1 MRNIQNL
8 IRKFFM
14 IPMAALLVLCCTNVY
29 AADDVTNYT
38 REELENNLRNDLQDS
53 YKKSQAAQAAID
65 AANKEK
71 QQIMSD
77 YLGAIDKAKTQV
89 YNGDITDAEYKQL
102 LKDLEKE
109 ADNKTKQAEKT
120 IKEQQKIVD
129 NFSKEYEKGMK
140 EINKTLEKQE
150 KAAAKEQKKQ
160 DKLAD
165 KAESLS
171 EKLAAALAECESMA
185 ANPSTRQAC
194 AEKAKKKYGLTDEQQ
209 TALDNRKAAEEAR
222 KQQEYLDMVNS
233 TMEEEEPEELPLPG
247 VEQVEGSDGD
257 PNKEIGSG
265 GNADKANG
273 TAPGLKGVC
282 ANAGSGDPDT
292 KVFAQIACK
301 ALMFLIDLRVIA
313 YIISGFG
320 MVAFAYAAVF
330 NKINWKHF
338 SMIAIGLFLL
348 SMIGPFIT
356 YFTGNKMV
364 EINLQYGNYLGGNYN
379 PVRGTGNNI
388 AKADVPNT
396 NVQPQKK
403 RQRLYNKVQAAKSTL
418 GAVKQNTDIIRNA
431 IKNNGG
437 GVEGIL
443 DAVGDISGVM
453 NKVAAADTSGNAAE
467 KARKWGMKD
476 LKGSIQS
483 GLDMARGAYNTV
495 QTAKSAAGTIKQNT
509 DIIKNAVTNG
519 SGGLD
524 GILDAV
530 SSVSGAMNN
539 IGFAASTGIDNTIDG
554 IDRTAG
560 NAQDMAATN
569 EQRAANAEKRKNGGD
584 TNVVSRWLDSQRELI
599 NKGATVA
606 GQATTAGHEGQKIG
620 GEKLGDVVGSV
631 FGTGQAVVSG
641 MDAVK

>member
-1 MRNIQNL
+1 MSSFSAFKKCFL
-8 IRKFFM
+8 FFGVLL
-14 IPMAALLVLCCTNVY
+14 ALCF
-29 AADDVTNYT
+29 AVT
-38 REELENNLRNDLQDS
+38 DLS
-53 YKKSQAAQAAID
+53 
-65 AANKEK
+65 
-71 QQIMSD
+71 
-77 YLGAIDKAKTQV
+77 AK
-89 YNGDITDAEYKQL
+89 GE
-102 LKDLEKE
+102 
-109 ADNKTKQAEKT
+109 
-120 IKEQQKIVD
+120 
-129 NFSKEYEKGMK
+129 
-140 EINKTLEKQE
+140 E
-150 KAAAKEQKKQ
+150 KAAAENGQEAILSKNTEKDSAQKEPS
-160 DKLAD
+160 
-165 KAESLS
+165 AE
-171 EKLAAALAECESMA
+171 
-185 ANPSTRQAC
+185 
-194 AEKAKKKYGLTDEQQ
+194 
-209 TALDNRKAAEEAR
+209 
-222 KQQEYLDMVNS
+222 QEI
-233 TMEEEEPEELPLPG
+233 PG
-247 VEQVEGSDGD
+247 VEKIEGSDGD

-282 ANAGSGDPDT
+282 ANAGSGDKDT
-292 KVFAQIACK
+292 QVFAQIACK

-356 YFTGNKMV
+356 YFTGDKSV
-364 EINLQYGNYLGGNYN
+364 EINLQYGNYLGGSYN
-379 PVRGTGNNI
+379 PIRGSGKGV
-388 AKADVPNT
+388 AKADVPDT
-396 NVQPQKK
+396 SVQPQKN
-403 RQRLYNKVQAAKSTL
+403 RQRLYNLYNKVRAAQSTL

-431 IKNNGG
+431 IKNNSG

-453 NKVAAADTSGNAAE
+453 NKVAAADASGDAAE

-495 QTAKSAAGTIKQNT
+495 QTAKSAAGAVKQNT

-554 IDRTAG
+554 IGRTAG

-620 GEKLGDVVGSV
+620 GEKLGDVVGGV
-631 FGTGQAVVSG
+631 FGTGQAIVSG

>member
-1 MRNIQNL
+1 MSSFSAFKKCFL
-8 IRKFFM
+8 FFGVLL
-14 IPMAALLVLCCTNVY
+14 ALCF
-29 AADDVTNYT
+29 AVTDLSAKG
-38 REELENNLRNDLQDS
+38 EEKAPAESGQEAILSKNTEKDS
-53 YKKSQAAQAAID
+53 AP
-65 AANKEK
+65 
-71 QQIMSD
+71 
-77 YLGAIDKAKTQV
+77 
-89 YNGDITDAEYKQL
+89 
-102 LKDLEKE
+102 
-109 ADNKTKQAEKT
+109 
-120 IKEQQKIVD
+120 KEQSAEQ
-129 NFSKEYEKGMK
+129 
-140 EINKTLEKQE
+140 EI
-150 KAAAKEQKKQ
+150 
-160 DKLAD
+160 
-165 KAESLS
+165 
-171 EKLAAALAECESMA
+171 
-185 ANPSTRQAC
+185 
-194 AEKAKKKYGLTDEQQ
+194 
-209 TALDNRKAAEEAR
+209 
-222 KQQEYLDMVNS
+222 
-233 TMEEEEPEELPLPG
+233 PG
-247 VEQVEGSDGD
+247 VEKIEGSDGD

-554 IDRTAG
+554 IGRTAG

-569 EQRAANAEKRKNGGD
+569 SALQMPKRGKTAAIRMWSAAGLTARENLLTKAQPWPGRRQRPGMRDKKSAAKSWVMLSAAFLAPGKPL
-584 TNVVSRWLDSQRELI
+584 S
-599 NKGATVA
+599 AA
-606 GQATTAGHEGQKIG
+606 
-620 GEKLGDVVGSV
+620 
-631 FGTGQAVVSG
+631 
-641 MDAVK
+641 

>member
-1 MRNIQNL
+1 MSSFSAFKKCFL
-8 IRKFFM
+8 FFGVLL
-14 IPMAALLVLCCTNVY
+14 ALCF
-29 AADDVTNYT
+29 AVTDLSAKG
-38 REELENNLRNDLQDS
+38 EEKAPAESGQEAILSKNTEKDS
-53 YKKSQAAQAAID
+53 AP
-65 AANKEK
+65 
-71 QQIMSD
+71 
-77 YLGAIDKAKTQV
+77 
-89 YNGDITDAEYKQL
+89 
-102 LKDLEKE
+102 
-109 ADNKTKQAEKT
+109 
-120 IKEQQKIVD
+120 KEQSAEQ
-129 NFSKEYEKGMK
+129 
-140 EINKTLEKQE
+140 EI
-150 KAAAKEQKKQ
+150 
-160 DKLAD
+160 
-165 KAESLS
+165 
-171 EKLAAALAECESMA
+171 
-185 ANPSTRQAC
+185 
-194 AEKAKKKYGLTDEQQ
+194 
-209 TALDNRKAAEEAR
+209 
-222 KQQEYLDMVNS
+222 
-233 TMEEEEPEELPLPG
+233 PG
-247 VEQVEGSDGD
+247 VEKIEGSDGD

-431 IKNNGG
+431 SKNNGG

>member
-348 SMIGPFIT
+348 AMIGPFIS
-356 YFTGNKMV
+356 YFTGDNTV
-364 EINLQYGNYLGGNYN
+364 EVNLQYGNYLGGNYN
-379 PVRGTGNNI
+379 PINGTGGSGGI
-388 AKADVPNT
+388 DESETPDTGASTA
-396 NVQPQKK
+396 
-403 RQRLYNKVQAAKSTL
+403 AAK
-418 GAVKQNTDIIRNA
+418 K
-431 IKNNGG
+431 
-437 GVEGIL
+437 
-443 DAVGDISGVM
+443 
-453 NKVAAADTSGNAAE
+453 
-467 KARKWGMKD
+467 KWSLKD

-495 QTAKSAAGTIKQNT
+495 QGVKSTINT
-509 DIIKNAVTNG
+509 VKNNADIIKNAVTNN

-524 GILDAV
+524 GILGAV
-530 SSVSGAMNN
+530 GNISGAMNN
-539 IGFAASTGIDNTIDG
+539 IGYAAQTGMNSTLGGISNTVN
-554 IDRTAG
+554 
-560 NAQDMAATN
+560 NAQDMVGTN
-569 EQRAANAEKRKNGGD
+569 EQREANAQNRQNNGSSNAISGWI
-584 TNVVSRWLDSQRELI
+584 NSEQGGGALSGIVSDANNAI
-599 NKGATVA
+599 NKGATAA

-620 GEKLGDVVGSV
+620 GGGALGDVVGGI
-631 FGTGQAVVSG
+631 FGAGQAVVGG
-641 MDAVK
+641 MDASEQIKKEKEIEAQRQKELEEKKKQEEAAKNAPPPKNNLFDN